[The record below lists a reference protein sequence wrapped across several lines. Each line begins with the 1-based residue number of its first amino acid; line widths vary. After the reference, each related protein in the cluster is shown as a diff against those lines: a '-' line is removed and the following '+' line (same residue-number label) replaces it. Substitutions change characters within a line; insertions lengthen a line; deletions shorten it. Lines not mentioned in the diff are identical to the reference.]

1 MMTTMAALVGSL
13 PIAVGG
19 GAGGEAR
26 QPLGL
31 AVVGGLILSQLLTL
45 YLTPVLYIY
54 LDRVQS
60 GDYALFR
67 WIGRRRRRPTVV
79 APTLADD
86 AARHTPRAAE

>member
-13 PIAVGG
+13 PIAIGV
-19 GAGGEAR
+19 GAGGESR

-67 WIGRRRRRPTVV
+67 WLGRRGRPAAA
-79 APTLADD
+79 APTLADE
-86 AARHTPRAAE
+86 AARHPPRAAE